1 MVAIRTN
8 RACPEAGGKVLTR
21 PAGAR
26 TGRRTLATVAC
37 RWAPL
42 AVAFLG
48 AVLTSCS
55 AGSAVTDTVATAAQ
69 DSSSAIATAKL
80 AVGLDSG
87 GKLTRAATST
97 TLDDALKEVQ
107 ASRDTVLRLS
117 PASPEDRQVREE
129 ALKVLDSSAAS
140 LTTARNAVSS
150 DDGGPSLSDGARAL
164 AAAEDA
170 LSQLTSK
177 VGKK

>member
-1 MVAIRTN
+1 
-8 RACPEAGGKVLTR
+8 VLTR

-26 TGRRTLATVAC
+26 TGRRALATVAG

-48 AVLTSCS
+48 AILTSCS
-55 AGSAVTDTVATAAQ
+55 AGGAVTDTVATAAQ
-69 DSSSAIATAKL
+69 DSSSAIATARL

-107 ASRDTVLRLS
+107 TSRDTVLRLS
-117 PASPEDRQVREE
+117 PTSPEDRQVREE

>member
-1 MVAIRTN
+1 M
-8 RACPEAGGKVLTR
+8 LTR

-26 TGRRTLATVAC
+26 TGRQTLVA
-37 RWAPL
+37 L
-42 AVAFLG
+42 ACLT

-55 AGSAVTDTVATAAQ
+55 AGSAVTDAVSTAAQ
-69 DSSSAIATAKL
+69 DSFSAIATARL

-87 GKLTRAATST
+87 GKLTKAATST
-97 TLDDALKEVQ
+97 ALDDALKEVQ
-107 ASRDTVLRLS
+107 TSRDTVLRLS
-117 PASPEDRQVREE
+117 PSTPEDRQVREE

-150 DDGGPSLSDGARAL
+150 DDGGPSLSDGDKAL
-164 AAAEDA
+164 AAAGDA
-170 LSQLTSK
+170 LEQLTSK

>member
-1 MVAIRTN
+1 M
-8 RACPEAGGKVLTR
+8 
-21 PAGAR
+21 
-26 TGRRTLATVAC
+26 GRQALQAVAC
-37 RWAPL
+37 
-42 AVAFLG
+42 LG
-48 AVLTSCS
+48 ALAVLTSCS
-55 AGSAVTDTVATAAQ
+55 AGGAVTDTVSTAGQ
-69 DSSSAIATAKL
+69 NSSSAIATAKL

-87 GKLTRAATST
+87 GKLTKAATST

-107 ASRDTVLRLS
+107 TSRDTVLRLS
-117 PASPEDRQVREE
+117 PTSPEDRQVRED
-129 ALKVLDSSAAS
+129 ALKVLDGSAAN

-170 LSQLTSK
+170 LAQLTSK

>member
-1 MVAIRTN
+1 
-8 RACPEAGGKVLTR
+8 VLTR

-26 TGRRTLATVAC
+26 TGRQALVALACLT
-37 RWAPL
+37 
-42 AVAFLG
+42 

-55 AGSAVTDTVATAAQ
+55 AGSAVSDTVSTAAQ

-87 GKLTRAATST
+87 GKLTKAATST
-97 TLDDALKEVQ
+97 ALDDALKEVQ
-107 ASRDTVLRLS
+107 TSRDTVLRLS
-117 PASPEDRQVREE
+117 PTTPGDRQVREE

-150 DDGGPSLSDGARAL
+150 DGGGPSLADGNKAL

-170 LSQLTSK
+170 LEQLTSK
-177 VGKK
+177 VGRK

>member
-1 MVAIRTN
+1 MQ
-8 RACPEAGGKVLTR
+8 TR

-26 TGRRTLATVAC
+26 TGRRTLAAVAC
-37 RWAPL
+37 
-42 AVAFLG
+42 LG

-55 AGSAVTDTVATAAQ
+55 AGSAVKDTVSTAAQ

-80 AVGLDSG
+80 AVGLDAG
-87 GKLTRAATST
+87 GRLTKAATST
-97 TLDDALKEVQ
+97 ALDDALKEVQ
-107 ASRDTVLRLS
+107 TSRDTVLRLS

-150 DDGGPSLSDGARAL
+150 DGGGPSLSDGDKAL
-164 AAAEDA
+164 ASAEDA
-170 LSQLTSK
+170 LEQLTSK

>member
-1 MVAIRTN
+1 M
-8 RACPEAGGKVLTR
+8 LTR

-26 TGRRTLATVAC
+26 TSPQVLLTAAC
-37 RWAPL
+37 
-42 AVAFLG
+42 LG
-48 AVLTSCS
+48 ALLTACS
-55 AGSAVTDTVATAAQ
+55 AGSAVTDTVSTAAE

-80 AVGLDSG
+80 AVGLDSD

-97 TLDDALKEVQ
+97 ALDDALKEVQ
-107 ASRDTVLRLS
+107 TSRDTVLRLS
-117 PASPEDRQVREE
+117 PTSPEDRQVRED
-129 ALKVLDSSAAS
+129 ALRVLDSSAAG
-140 LTTARNAVSS
+140 LTTARDAVSS

-170 LSQLTSK
+170 LSQLTAK

>member
-1 MVAIRTN
+1 
-8 RACPEAGGKVLTR
+8 VLTR
-21 PAGAR
+21 PAGAW
-26 TGRRTLATVAC
+26 TGRQALHAVAC
-37 RWAPL
+37 
-42 AVAFLG
+42 LG
-48 AVLTSCS
+48 ALTVLTSCS
-55 AGSAVTDTVATAAQ
+55 TGSAVTDTVSTAAQ

-97 TLDDALKEVQ
+97 ALDDALKEVQ
-107 ASRDTVLRLS
+107 SSRDTVLRLS
-117 PASPEDRQVREE
+117 PTSPEDRLVRDE

-140 LTTARNAVSS
+140 LTTARNAASS
-150 DDGGPSLSDGARAL
+150 DDGGPSLSDGDRAL

-170 LSQLTSK
+170 LSQLTAK

>member
-1 MVAIRTN
+1 MF
-8 RACPEAGGKVLTR
+8 TR

-26 TGRRTLATVAC
+26 TGRQALV
-37 RWAPL
+37 
-42 AVAFLG
+42 FLTC
-48 AVLTSCS
+48 LTAMLSSCA
-55 AGSAVTDTVATAAQ
+55 AGGTVTDAVSTAAE
-69 DSSSAIATAKL
+69 DSSSALATARL

-87 GKLTRAATST
+87 GKLTKAATAT

-107 ASRDTVLRLS
+107 TSRDTVLRLS
-117 PASPEDRQVREE
+117 PASPEDRQMREE
-129 ALKVLDSSAAS
+129 ALKALDSSAAG
-140 LTTARNAVSS
+140 LTTARDAVSS

-170 LSQLTSK
+170 LEQLTAK

>member
-26 TGRRTLATVAC
+26 TGRWAPLATVAC
-37 RWAPL
+37 
-42 AVAFLG
+42 LG
-48 AVLTSCS
+48 ALAVLTSCS
-55 AGSAVTDTVATAAQ
+55 AGSAVTDTISTAAE
-69 DSSSAIATAKL
+69 DSSSAIATARL

-87 GKLTRAATST
+87 GKLTKAATST
-97 TLDDALKEVQ
+97 ALDDALKEVQ
-107 ASRDTVLRLS
+107 TSRDTVLRLS

-164 AAAEDA
+164 AAAEEA
-170 LSQLTSK
+170 LSQLTTK
-177 VGKK
+177 VGAK

>member
-1 MVAIRTN
+1 M
-8 RACPEAGGKVLTR
+8 LTR

-26 TGRRTLATVAC
+26 TC
-37 RWAPL
+37 RPAL
-42 AVAFLG
+42 VSLVSLG
-48 AVLTSCS
+48 ALLTSCS
-55 AGSAVTDTVATAAQ
+55 AGSAVTDTVSTAAQ

-107 ASRDTVLRLS
+107 TSRDTVLRLAPSS
-117 PASPEDRQVREE
+117 PGDRQVREE
-129 ALKVLDSSAAS
+129 ALKVLDGSAAS

-150 DDGGPSLSDGARAL
+150 DDGGPSLSEGARAL

-170 LSQLTSK
+170 LAQLTSK

>member
-1 MVAIRTN
+1 M
-8 RACPEAGGKVLTR
+8 LTR

-26 TGRRTLATVAC
+26 TGRLTLAAVAC
-37 RWAPL
+37 
-42 AVAFLG
+42 LG

-55 AGSAVTDTVATAAQ
+55 AGSAVTDAVSTATQ

-97 TLDDALKEVQ
+97 ALDDALKEVQ
-107 ASRDTVLRLS
+107 TSRDTVLRLS
-117 PASPEDRQVREE
+117 PTSPEDRQVREE
-129 ALKVLDSSAAS
+129 ALKVLESSAAS
-140 LTTARNAVSS
+140 LTTARDAVSS
-150 DDGGPSLSDGARAL
+150 DDGGPSLSDGDKAL

-170 LSQLTSK
+170 LEQLTSK

>member
-1 MVAIRTN
+1 MQ
-8 RACPEAGGKVLTR
+8 TR

-26 TGRRTLATVAC
+26 TGRRTLAAVAC
-37 RWAPL
+37 
-42 AVAFLG
+42 LG

-55 AGSAVTDTVATAAQ
+55 AGSAVTDTVSTAAQ
-69 DSSSAIATAKL
+69 NSSSAIATAKL

-87 GKLTRAATST
+87 GKLTKAATST

-107 ASRDTVLRLS
+107 TSRDTVLRLS
-117 PASPEDRQVREE
+117 ATSPEDRQVREE

-150 DDGGPSLSDGARAL
+150 DGGGPSLEDGDKAL
-164 AAAEDA
+164 AAAGDA
-170 LSQLTSK
+170 LEQLTSK

>member
-1 MVAIRTN
+1 MVVIRTN

-117 PASPEDRQVREE
+117 PTSPEDRQVREE

>member
-1 MVAIRTN
+1 VQ
-8 RACPEAGGKVLTR
+8 TR
-21 PAGAR
+21 SAGAR
-26 TGRRTLATVAC
+26 TGRRTLAAVAC
-37 RWAPL
+37 
-42 AVAFLG
+42 LG

-55 AGSAVTDTVATAAQ
+55 AGSAVRDTVSTAAQ

-87 GKLTRAATST
+87 GRLTKAATST
-97 TLDDALKEVQ
+97 ALDDALKEVQ
-107 ASRDTVLRLS
+107 TSRDTVLRLS
-117 PASPEDRQVREE
+117 ATSADDRQVREE

-150 DDGGPSLSDGARAL
+150 DGGGPSLSDGDKAL

-170 LSQLTSK
+170 LEQLTSK